1 MWDPNIWGARA
12 GRHLPRRAAQE
23 VGPAQEKEMYLG
35 GSKAGRVEPLKAF
48 DIRQSS
54 RIQSCPVGCWSC
66 VGTAFPCYYPI
77 TSFWNGNVCSMLSY
91 VESAYFFLFYRGLQ
105 YRYCLES
112 QQKIGQWSLLGL

>member
-1 MWDPNIWGARA
+1 MLEKPKPLEISPGEMHTGGGA
-12 GRHLPRRAAQE
+12 
-23 VGPAQEKEMYLG
+23 G

-91 VESAYFFLFYRGLQ
+91 VESAYFFFIL
-105 YRYCLES
+105 
-112 QQKIGQWSLLGL
+112 